1 MINRWKELARFALM
15 HSMGTSLFFWF
26 SMILR
31 ETMHSLQHKIIEDH
45 KDLPHIDDHTS
56 PVSQVAANSSG
67 ESLIHWWIKSWSFV
81 GWGSIICLTGSGWL
95 NEFFFVDWF
104 LINTRRVFHKVG
116 QHVERNRFESRS
128 MLWRQQFFGSY
139 SACIALSLPVQHR
152 VQHSC
157 WYVNIY
163 IN

>member
-1 MINRWKELARFALM
+1 MKFNLGLLTLKVMINRWKELARFALM

-67 ESLIHWWIKSWSFV
+67 ESLIH
-81 GWGSIICLTGSGWL
+81 
-95 NEFFFVDWF
+95 
-104 LINTRRVFHKVG
+104 
-116 QHVERNRFESRS
+116 
-128 MLWRQQFFGSY
+128 
-139 SACIALSLPVQHR
+139 
-152 VQHSC
+152 
-157 WYVNIY
+157 
-163 IN
+163 